1 MVLFSFKLQFS
12 LFSLLIYSRI
22 RGYFIKYSR
31 IFHHVSADILLN
43 IHGYASF
50 SVLKTCFSGK
60 HFENTEIRPNDSI
73 FVFVEATLPENG
85 GNLPVTITDYL
96 DFETNGVTKTVV
108 LSANGQDVDR
118 RRGQVVDVDTRLV
131 ADKPYQIFDSL
142 VVAEGATLTLDP
154 GVTLYFHDGAKD
166 EYLKGMVVSTWSP
179 MCRGVWFGT
188 DNLKL
193 LGDAFKDFAEAKK
206 KFYPND

>member
-1 MVLFSFKLQFS
+1 MNRLKTLYLVALVAVVGLFTACIEDDVSTNVAHQPQFS
-12 LFSLLIYSRI
+12 TDTLDMGLVFTQAGTPTHSFTVYNRYDKVMSISNISLRNAESGVFR
-22 RGYFIKYSR
+22 
-31 IFHHVSADILLN
+31 LN
-43 IHGYASF
+43 VDG
-50 SVLKTCFSGK
+50 FSGK

-154 GVTLYFHDGAKD
+154 GVTLYFHDGAN
-166 EYLKGMVVSTWSP
+166 LVVHGRLIS
-179 MCRGVWFGT
+179 
-188 DNLKL
+188 N
-193 LGDAFKDFAEAKK
+193 
-206 KFYPND
+206 